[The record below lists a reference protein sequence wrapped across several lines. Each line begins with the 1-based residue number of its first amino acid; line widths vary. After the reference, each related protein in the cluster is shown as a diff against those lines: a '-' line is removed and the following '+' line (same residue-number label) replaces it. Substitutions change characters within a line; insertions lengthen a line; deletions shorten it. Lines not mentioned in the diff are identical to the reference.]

1 VSAIILSEEG
11 VIENLPMASC
21 IEAMGAV
28 LGALA
33 RGEAEMPLRS
43 VLRAEGSAGFFGMMP
58 AYRGG
63 EAPAYSIKVVCV
75 FPANP
80 SRGLD
85 SHQGVVVLFDGE
97 TGLPTAVLNASAV
110 TAIRTAAV
118 TGLATRLLARQDA
131 RTLAILGAGVQAHAH
146 VEAMMLSRPFESV
159 RVFSPNAEHAR
170 ALAEAGAATQPAT
183 FEVAPDARS
192 AVEGADVVVTAT
204 SSRTPVLEREWIA
217 PGTHI
222 NAIGASVPSARELD
236 TATVAASELFTD
248 SRESIANEAGEFRL
262 AVEEGAISGI
272 EHVRAVL
279 GEVVNGTHPGRSEA
293 EAITVFRSL
302 GLGVEDLAAAE
313 LAVVNARARGGGVEV
328 EL

>member
-1 VSAIILSEEG
+1 
-11 VIENLPMASC
+11 
-21 IEAMGAV
+21 
-28 LGALA
+28 
-33 RGEAEMPLRS
+33 
-43 VLRAEGSAGFFGMMP
+43 MMP

-63 EAPAYSIKVVCV
+63 DAPAYSLKAVCV
-75 FPANP
+75 FPDNP
-80 SRGLD
+80 RRGLD

-118 TGLATRLLARQDA
+118 TGLATRLLARPDA
-131 RTLAILGAGVQAHAH
+131 QTLAILGAGVQAHAH
-146 VEAMMLSRPFESV
+146 VEAMMLARPFRSV
-159 RVFSPNAEHAR
+159 RVFSPNTEHAR
-170 ALAEAGAATQPAT
+170 ALAEAGAATTPAA

-204 SSRTPVLEREWIA
+204 SAREPVLERAWLA
-217 PGTHI
+217 PGTHV
-222 NAIGASVPSARELD
+222 NAIGASTPSSRELD
-236 TATVAASELFTD
+236 TATVAAAELFTD
-248 SRESIANEAGEFRL
+248 SRESIASEAGEFRL
-262 AVEEGAISGI
+262 AVEEGAISGLD
-272 EHVRAVL
+272 HVLAEL

-313 LAVVNARARGGGVEV
+313 LTVANARNRGGGTEV